1 MLVGPTITFQLNG
14 ILSSLPLFCVFFFA
28 LAMALAFSTSSE
40 PNDSATKAKGVKMR

>member
-14 ILSSLPLFCVFFFA
+14 ILSSLPLFCVFFA